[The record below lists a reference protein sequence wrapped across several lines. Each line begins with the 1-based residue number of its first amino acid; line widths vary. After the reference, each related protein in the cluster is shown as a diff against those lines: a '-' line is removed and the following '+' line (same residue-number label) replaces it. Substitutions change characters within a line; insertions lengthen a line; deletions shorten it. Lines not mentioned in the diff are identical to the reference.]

1 MDRRTL
7 AHQIGT
13 DVDRVAPLLARILLI
28 RAIWGV
34 RRGGNSR
41 YNHNGLRVA
50 KDVISNCGRAGELAA
65 TGATTQELARA
76 LAPTHD
82 VDRDLTTAIDAAE
95 SLRGALRREETEYA
109 DYRKYTDPDGYHDRS
124 LAKEAATAWEKE
136 RRDVDAAVGW
146 MPKNLGNGMTGSFL
160 LDRAIDRVFRRGFFY
175 QIRYELFADE
185 PERVWQ
191 RRIASV
197 LLDAAHMAVKRGR
210 GIAVESLADHVRTS
224 RQMLAE
230 ATPSR
235 WAQQAASRLEEA
247 AVPVFTRQEPLTADK
262 VTAIRLAALC
272 LAHEPEARRI
282 TTLGDAFCNI
292 FVGITVFAS

>member
-13 DVDRVAPLLARILLI
+13 DVNRVAPLLARILLI

-34 RRGGNSR
+34 RRGRNDR
-41 YNHNGLRVA
+41 YNYNGLLVA
-50 KDVISNCGRAGELAA
+50 KDVISTCGRAGELTTA
-65 TGATTQELARA
+65 GATTQALARA
-76 LAPTHD
+76 LAPTHNA
-82 VDRDLTTAIDAAE
+82 DRDLTRAINAAE
-95 SLRGALRREETEYA
+95 SLSGALRREQAGYA
-109 DYRKYTDPDGYHDRS
+109 DYRKYTEPDGYHDSSRVM
-124 LAKEAATAWEKE
+124 EASTAWEKE
-136 RRDVDAAVGW
+136 RRNVNAAVGRI
-146 MPKNLGNGMTGSFL
+146 PNFGNGETGSVL
-160 LDRAIDRVFRRGFFY
+160 LDRAIDSVFRRGFFY
-175 QIRYELFADE
+175 QIRYGLFTYE

-197 LLDAAHMAVKRGR
+197 LLDAAHTVVKRGC
-210 GIAVESLADHVRTS
+210 GIAVESLADDVRTS

-235 WAQQAASRLEEA
+235 WAQQAASHLEEA

-272 LAHEPEARRI
+272 LAHEPEPRRD

-292 FVGITVFAS
+292 FVGITVLAS